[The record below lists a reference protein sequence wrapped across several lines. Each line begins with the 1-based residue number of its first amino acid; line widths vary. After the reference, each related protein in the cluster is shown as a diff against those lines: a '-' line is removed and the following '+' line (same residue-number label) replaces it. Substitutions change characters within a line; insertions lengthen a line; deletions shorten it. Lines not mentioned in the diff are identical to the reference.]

1 MNEVLVA
8 TDSQKSPQSVSGQ
21 STTRKKPSL
30 GKKVWR
36 FFQGNPPALIGGS
49 ILVVMVLACLFAPL
63 LTSYDPERRVA
74 RPHQAPSA
82 KHLMG
87 TTRSGRDIFSQALHG
102 GRISLSV
109 AFGSGAIAMFIAVLL
124 GMSAGYFGGK
134 VDEWINFITNVV
146 LVFPQVPLL
155 IVLAAFLGQ
164 VGPPVIALLIGLT
177 AWPWGKPRPDR

>member
-1 MNEVLVA
+1 
-8 TDSQKSPQSVSGQ
+8 
-21 STTRKKPSL
+21 
-30 GKKVWR
+30 
-36 FFQGNPPALIGGS
+36 
-49 ILVVMVLACLFAPL
+49 
-63 LTSYDPERRVA
+63 
-74 RPHQAPSA
+74 
-82 KHLMG
+82 MG
-87 TTRSGRDIFSQALHG
+87 TRSGRDIFSQALHG

-124 GMSAGYFGGK
+124 GMSAGYFGGE

-177 AWPWGKPRPDR
+177 HGTKGPE